1 MNDSFPA
8 TLKLITGEEILAE
21 VTLMDEEG
29 ADDFFLVN
37 DPIIIS
43 EAVQVDHQ
51 KGIAVSGLVP
61 KRWQLYANDSMTI
74 INKQHIISI
83 SELDKFGVQFYNQA
97 LVAAKLSS
105 PIERNVESKEN
116 VGYVGNTKDS
126 RAFLEKMYEIS
137 HDVSDDPLA

>member
-21 VTLMDEEG
+21 VTFMDEDGG
-29 ADDFFLVN
+29 AFFLVN

-43 EAVQVDHQ
+43 ETVQVDHQ

-105 PIERNVESKEN
+105 PIERKVESKEN

-126 RAFLEKMYEIS
+126 RDFLEKMYEIS
-137 HDVSDDPLA
+137 TDVYDDPLA